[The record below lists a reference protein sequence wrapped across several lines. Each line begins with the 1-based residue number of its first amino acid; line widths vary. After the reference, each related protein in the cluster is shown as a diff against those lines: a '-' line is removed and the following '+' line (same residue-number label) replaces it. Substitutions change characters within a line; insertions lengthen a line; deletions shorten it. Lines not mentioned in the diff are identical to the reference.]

1 MNETPARADVVV
13 VTHNSR
19 DRIRACVEPLSR
31 SPELSVIVVDNDSR
45 DGTLEVLADL
55 PIRAVQRRDNLG
67 FSFACNLG
75 WRDGG
80 SPTVVFLN
88 PDTIAE
94 PATILRL
101 AGLLEED
108 RTVGAVGP
116 LLHDEHGGIHMSQRR
131 FPTAAISFAAAFFLP
146 RLWTA
151 TPWSVDVGDMDAY
164 RRSGSPDWVSGA
176 CVALRRDVL
185 AQIGGF
191 DERFFMYYEDMDLC
205 RRVRNR
211 GLDVRFEPSVSVT
224 HIGAASAP
232 RARLIPV
239 MTESRLLYADKH
251 RGPRGLFTERAATIV
266 HGLTHALVTTQGP
279 EARRGYVRSLAIAC
293 ESVASLGRDAAGQSR
308 PSMQA

>member
-1 MNETPARADVVV
+1 MAGARADVVV

-19 DRIRACVEPLSR
+19 DHIRACVEPLSR
-31 SPELSVIVVDNDSR
+31 SSELSVIVVDNDSR
-45 DGTLEVLADL
+45 DGTLDALADL
-55 PIRAVQRRDNLG
+55 PVRPVQRRDNLG
-67 FSFACNLG
+67 FSFACNVG
-75 WRDGG
+75 WREG
-80 SPTVVFLN
+80 SSPVVVFLN
-88 PDTIAE
+88 PDATAE
-94 PATILRL
+94 PAAILRL
-101 AGLLEED
+101 AELLEED
-108 RTVGAVGP
+108 PGIGAVGP
-116 LLHDEHGGIHMSQRR
+116 LLHDEHGIHLSQRR

-146 RLWTA
+146 RVWPA
-151 TPWSVDVGDMDAY
+151 TPWSVDVGNKDAY

-176 CVALRRDVL
+176 CIALRRDVL
-185 AQIGGF
+185 EQLGGF

-232 RARLIPV
+232 RARLVPV